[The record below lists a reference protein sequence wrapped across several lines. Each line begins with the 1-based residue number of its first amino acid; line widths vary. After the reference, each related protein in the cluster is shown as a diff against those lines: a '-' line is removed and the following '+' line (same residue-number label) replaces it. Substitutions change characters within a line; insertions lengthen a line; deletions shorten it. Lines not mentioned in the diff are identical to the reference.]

1 MPSEEIGSVEAGGG
15 GAGEQKGVDLF
26 DDRED
31 DIQDDLTN
39 GDLVNSLEE
48 DLELAQAR
56 IADLERQLANESMRS
71 ELERQLVDAGA
82 VDLETAIVLA
92 ERRLAEGGLTVSEA
106 VAALTQTKGFLF
118 RTPGRSVGASALSG
132 APARSKDSLE
142 DLAQEARESGD
153 RRAVLRYLRRR
164 RG

>member
-1 MPSEEIGSVEAGGG
+1 MPSEEVGTGDAGGG
-15 GAGEQKGVDLF
+15 GLGEHESVDLF
-26 DDRED
+26 DDRDD

-39 GDLVNSLEE
+39 EDLVASLEE
-48 DLELAQAR
+48 ELELSRAK
-56 IADLERQLANESMRS
+56 ISDLERQLASETMQS

-92 ERRLAEGGLTVSEA
+92 ELRLAEGGVTIAEA
-106 VAALTQTKGFLF
+106 VGSLMQSKGFLF
-118 RTPGRSVGASALSG
+118 RRPGRTAGASALSG
-132 APARSKDSLE
+132 APARPKESLE
-142 DLAQEARESGD
+142 ELAHEARETGD